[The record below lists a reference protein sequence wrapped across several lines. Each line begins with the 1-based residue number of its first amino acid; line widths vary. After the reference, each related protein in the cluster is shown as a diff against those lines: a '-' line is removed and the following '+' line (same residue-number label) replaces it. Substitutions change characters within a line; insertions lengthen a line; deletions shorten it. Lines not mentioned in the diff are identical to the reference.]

1 MTRIYTSRALRA
13 GFLPLAALTLAIGGC
28 DDPTDVD
35 GHAAAEGVAIVAGDT
50 EIYRWMLDDGAPPPL
65 SLEVGTHEVA
75 FVLLDHDGDPLA
87 HEEEEG
93 GEEEELVVTVGD
105 AAILTWTPEGHVA
118 GEVHEH
124 LEFHGELD
132 AAATGTTTLALC
144 LEHGGHCD
152 FATPEAAPIDVTVVP

>member
-1 MTRIYTSRALRA
+1 MTRIHAARPLLA
-13 GFLPLAALTLAIGGC
+13 GFLPLAALTLAIGAC

-35 GHAAAEGVAIVAGDT
+35 SHAAAEGVAIEAGGI
-50 EIYRWMLDDGAPPPL
+50 EIYRWMLDEGAPPAL
-65 SLEVGTHEVA
+65 SLAVGTHDVA

-93 GEEEELVVTVGD
+93 EEEELVVTIGD
-105 AAILTWTPEGHVA
+105 ASILTWTPEGHVE

-132 AAATGTTTLALC
+132 AITAGTTTLALC
-144 LEHGGHCD
+144 LDHAGHCD
-152 FATPEAAPIDVTVVP
+152 FATPSAAPIDVTVVP

>member
-1 MTRIYTSRALRA
+1 MIRIHTSRALRA
-13 GFLPLAALTLAIGGC
+13 GFLPLAALAIAIGGC

-35 GHAAAEGVAIVAGDT
+35 GHAAAEGVAILAGDT

-65 SLEVGTHEVA
+65 SLAVGTHAVA

-87 HEEEEG
+87 HEVEE
-93 GEEEELVVTVGD
+93 GEEEQLLVTVGD
-105 AAILTWTPEGHVA
+105 AAILTWTPEEHVT

-132 AAATGTTTLALC
+132 AIATGTTTLALC

-152 FATPEAAPIDVTVVP
+152 FATPDAAPIDVTVVP